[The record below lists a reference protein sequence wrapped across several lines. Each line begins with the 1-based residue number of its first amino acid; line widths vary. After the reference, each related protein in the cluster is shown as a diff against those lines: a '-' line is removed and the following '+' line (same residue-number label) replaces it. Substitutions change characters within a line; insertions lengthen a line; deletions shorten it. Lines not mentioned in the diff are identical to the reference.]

1 MDFRGRVTRASTS
14 KKFFF
19 DARHNPDAAYH
30 DEPGKAAVV
39 GPDAPVLLAFGKVAK
54 DRFSLDFGS
63 PFTPASAIFVALST
77 FANKLA
83 VA

>member
-1 MDFRGRVTRASTS
+1 MPASGG
-14 KKFFF
+14 
-19 DARHNPDAAYH
+19 
-30 DEPGKAAVV
+30 EKAAL
-39 GPDAPVLLAFGKVAK
+39 GSPPRGWLCCGAHTERTDETRGIDPADAPVLLSFGKVQK

-63 PFTPASAIFVALST
+63 PFTPVSALFVALST

>member
-1 MDFRGRVTRASTS
+1 MLSFCDGHGLVICVRGTGRA
-14 KKFFF
+14 
-19 DARHNPDAAYH
+19 R
-30 DEPGKAAVV
+30 
-39 GPDAPVLLAFGKVAK
+39 APVLLAFGKVAK

>member
-1 MDFRGRVTRASTS
+1 MDFRGRVTRAS
-14 KKFFF
+14 KKNFLLV

-39 GPDAPVLLAFGKVAK
+39 GPDAPVLLLFGKVQK

-63 PFTPASAIFVALST
+63 PFTPVSAIFVALST